1 MSALSDPA
9 KRTANET
16 NDSHA
21 GFFKAKLD
29 LCFTFADIAE
39 TNLKIGHSKSAE
51 SAMSKAQEGWVTAQR
66 LISDPIH
73 AKRLTDEE
81 IRDITAELERLRAR
95 IDGLIQL
102 FRKQR

>member
-29 LCFTFADIAE
+29 ICFTFADIAE
-39 TNLKIGHSKSAE
+39 TNYKIGHSESGE
-51 SAMSKAQEGWVTAQR
+51 SAMGKAEQGWSTAQR
-66 LISDPIH
+66 RLLDPAH
-73 AKRLTDEE
+73 AKHLTNEE
-81 IRDITAELERLRAR
+81 IQDITEELEWLRAR
-95 IDGLIQL
+95 IDEVQQR
-102 FRKQR
+102 FRK